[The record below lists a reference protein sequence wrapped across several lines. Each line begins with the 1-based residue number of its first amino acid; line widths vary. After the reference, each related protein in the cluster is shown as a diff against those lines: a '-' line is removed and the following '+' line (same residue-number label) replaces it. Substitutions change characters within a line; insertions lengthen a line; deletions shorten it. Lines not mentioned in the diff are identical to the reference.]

1 MGTGPALRQLDSHR
15 AIHDA
20 AHAQVKELTEMVQ
33 QLFDEEREE
42 DCLNVA
48 NVLIQYWEEKIIAH
62 ADAEDEGFYSE
73 LLQSKK
79 VPEKDLYMLM
89 RDHELFRLIIADLK
103 EKLNERNKVD
113 QKDVKTFHTLIILNE
128 YHHIGEEYKLFP
140 GQ

>member
-1 MGTGPALRQLDSHR
+1 MKTGPALRQLASHR

-20 AHAQVKELTEMVQ
+20 AHAQVKELTEIVQ

-42 DCLNVA
+42 DCLKVA
-48 NVLIQYWEEKIIAH
+48 NVLIEHWEEKIIAH
-62 ADAEDEGFYSE
+62 ADAEDEGFYME

-89 RDHELFRLIIADLK
+89 RDHELFRQIISDLK
-103 EKLNERNKVD
+103 QKLTEQKGVEKENLYAFQTLIVLNE
-113 QKDVKTFHTLIILNE
+113 F
-128 YHHIGEEYKLFP
+128 HHIGEESKLFP